1 MKRPSLIHTKTKTI
15 NFACLCLCVMQC
27 SVARDDFIYTFYL
40 CFLFALYE
48 RKKETQKKIKYR
60 SAEGEIADCVSRVI

>member
-1 MKRPSLIHTKTKTI
+1 MNNRTYAVPRL
-15 NFACLCLCVMQC
+15 NAFEPAAAWYFL
-27 SVARDDFIYTFYL
+27 FYL
-40 CFLFALYE
+40 CFLFALVE